1 MKNRLISSL
10 LLLSI
15 AGGAHAHNA
24 LHKVRVINSQ
34 PVYQYVNID
43 KPVQYCSDIRPSR
56 HNAGP
61 IIAGSVIGATIGHM
75 SASRQNKDNAAVMG
89 AVIGGVLGSQLR
101 TNAPTQQCIT
111 RYETTEKVRVLAG
124 YQYWYRIKG
133 KTYEGFSE
141 DKPGRYVLLRNR

>member
-1 MKNRLISSL
+1 MKNRLITSL

-34 PVYQYVNID
+34 PVYQYLNID
-43 KPVQYCSDIRPSR
+43 KPVQYCSDIRPAR
-56 HNAGP
+56 HKAGN
-61 IIAGSVIGATIGHM
+61 IVAGSVIGASIGYM
-75 SASRQNKDNAAVMG
+75 SASQQNKDNAALMG
-89 AVIGGVLGSQLR
+89 AVIGGVLGNQLQAS
-101 TNAPTQQCIT
+101 APAQQCIT

-133 KTYEGFSE
+133 KTYEGFSQ
-141 DKPGRYVLLRNR
+141 DKPGRYILLRNK